1 MSEIKE
7 LIAGV
12 GLIYLAYN
20 VFYIWIDEGY
30 LPNVKPFNCIT
41 CISFWVTLFLFA
53 GYNSIILLS
62 LPLLYHIINRLI
74 SKL

>member
-20 VFYIWIDEGY
+20 VFYIWIEAFWI
-30 LPNVKPFNCIT
+30 PNVKPFNCIT
-41 CISFWVTLFLFA
+41 CISFWVTIGMLIAF
-53 GYNSIILLS
+53 NSIILLS